1 MSLTLRFYVCFLKK
15 HLHCINAKVSQEF
28 RVTRIHLEDPSVS
41 CVIATADSDDGDGD
55 RNVLLEEA
63 VN

>member
-1 MSLTLRFYVCFLKK
+1 MLKFYVRFLKK
-15 HLHCINAKVSQEF
+15 TCINAKVSQEF

-41 CVIATADSDDGDGD
+41 CVIAAADNDDGDGD